1 MRRVSIF
8 VVAAIAVL
16 LIVSQLVVPPYLE
29 HRAEKRL
36 TAHGGHATVT
46 IDALP
51 AVRLLFGDGEK
62 ITVRGDGLHVDLL
75 NGAGG
80 GGVFN
85 ELDRF
90 DQADVRLSR
99 MSAGPFAVRNVILRR
114 RSSGAPY
121 SLVLS
126 ASVTARA
133 LSTYAG
139 NELAGPLG
147 GLVGRL
153 AGDAVPFAAE
163 PIPVELDAQ
172 IRSRDGRAELQSV
185 AGSVAGLPAGPLAA
199 AIAAAIAGRLGG

>member
-1 MRRVSIF
+1 
-8 VVAAIAVL
+8 
-16 LIVSQLVVPPYLE
+16 
-29 HRAEKRL
+29 
-36 TAHGGHATVT
+36 
-46 IDALP
+46 
-51 AVRLLFGDGEK
+51 
-62 ITVRGDGLHVDLL
+62 
-75 NGAGG
+75 
-80 GGVFN
+80 
-85 ELDRF
+85 
-90 DQADVRLSR
+90 